1 MTRRRSIFGLVIAAA
16 LGLLVLA
23 LPSVAAAK
31 DRNHDNIPDR
41 WEKRHSLSLK
51 VNQAKRDQDRD
62 KLVNRKEFRA
72 GMDPND
78 SDSDDDGVEDG
89 DEGAGTITAWDPE
102 TGSLTI
108 NDLVGG
114 SATAKVTD
122 DTEIE
127 CDNGDDNGDEDEDN
141 EGGDEDH
148 QGHGGPGDDDE
159 DDDVGDDDDVDDDV
173 SAAKS
178 GDDEGEQGDEP
189 GDDGEDCTAADLA
202 VGQMVQEADLELESG
217 GFVWDEIEILK

>member
-1 MTRRRSIFGLVIAAA
+1 MTRRRSVFGLVIAAA

-62 KLVNRKEFRA
+62 QLVNRKEFRA
-72 GMDPND
+72 GLDPHD

-102 TGSLTI
+102 TGDLTI

-141 EGGDEDH
+141 QGGDEDD
-148 QGHGGPGDDDE
+148 QGH
-159 DDDVGDDDDVDDDV
+159 
-173 SAAKS
+173 
-178 GDDEGEQGDEP
+178 
-189 GDDGEDCTAADLA
+189 
-202 VGQMVQEADLELESG
+202 
-217 GFVWDEIEILK
+217 